1 MLIDTR
7 TLYIFTATLMFM
19 LPIGL
24 LVSLIQNLNRQIL
37 IWFCLGMLSALSFI
51 LFGLRGHI
59 PDYISI
65 IGANALL
72 AFVGIGRILILLD
85 WLGTLSRRY
94 FQFYL
99 VYLTIFIASLTV
111 AVVLHMPDIVRV
123 PMVFLFLLGITAHQL
138 FVAYTFLKTPAA
150 TAGWMFLVAAMLAL
164 IAYMVRGVS
173 ILGGFNDAA
182 LLAPGADQLIGMSLL
197 TISIILVNF
206 AFMYLVMVD
215 INTQLTS
222 DKRLKNKLK
231 AKIDYREQQFSKL
244 AQQAG
249 ISGFSAFSGA
259 IAHELNQ
266 PLGAMLLNLDR
277 LIAKLTSH
285 SADPKILND
294 LSMIRQDNMRAANL
308 IKSLRALLSKN
319 IGTTDKP
326 LDLDSIVDDACRL
339 ARSSVDKGL
348 VKYEVN
354 YGLHNEKVMGDESL
368 ILQVVVNIISNALNA
383 VRSVQEAVIKIS
395 TLASHDFV
403 LIVIEDNGV
412 GIKQDVSLRIFEPFE
427 SFTDKGMGLGLVI
440 SKEILMKHSGD
451 IGFYNNQSAGVTF
464 VIGLPR
470 TEESPPYIFDAA
482 AVKQLIGLV

>member
-19 LPIGL
+19 VPLGL
-24 LVSLIQNLNRQIL
+24 LVSLIQNINRQIL
-37 IWFCLGMLSALSFI
+37 IWFSLGMLSALSFT
-51 LFGLRGHI
+51 LYGLRGQV

-72 AFVGIGRILILLD
+72 AFVSIGRILILLD
-85 WLGTLSRRY
+85 WLGTLSRRHFKFY
-94 FQFYL
+94 FAYF
-99 VYLTIFIASLTV
+99 TIYIACLTV
-111 AVVLHMPDIVRV
+111 AVVLHVPDIVRV

-164 IAYMVRGVS
+164 IAYMVRVVS
-173 ILGGFNDAA
+173 ILSGFNDAT
-182 LLAPGADQLIGMSLL
+182 LLAPGVDQLIGMSLV
-197 TISIILVNF
+197 TISVILVNF
-206 AFMYLVMVD
+206 AFMYLVMVN
-215 INTQLTS
+215 INN
-222 DKRLKNKLK
+222 RLISAKHLQSELK

-294 LSMIRQDNMRAANL
+294 LSLIRQDNMRAANL
-308 IKSLRALLSKN
+308 IKSLRALLNKN
-319 IGTTDKP
+319 MATIDA

-339 ARSSVDKGL
+339 ARSSVDKGH

-383 VRSVQEAVIKIS
+383 VRSVKEAVIKIS

-412 GIKQDVSLRIFEPFE
+412 GIKQDASLHVFEPFE
-427 SFTDKGMGLGLVI
+427 SFTDKGMGLGLAI
-440 SKEILMKHSGD
+440 SKEIMMQHSGD
-451 IGFYNNQSAGVTF
+451 IGFYHNQSAGVTF

>member
-7 TLYIFTATLMFM
+7 TLYIFTAILMFM
-19 LPIGL
+19 VPLGL

-37 IWFCLGMLSALSFI
+37 IWFGLGMLSAVSFT

-65 IGANALL
+65 IVANALL
-72 AFVGIGRILILLD
+72 AFVSIGRILILLD

-94 FQFYL
+94 FKFYFA
-99 VYLTIFIASLTV
+99 YFTIYIACLTV
-111 AVVLHMPDIVRV
+111 AVVLHVPDIVRV

-150 TAGWMFLVAAMLAL
+150 AAGWMFLVAAMLAL
-164 IAYMVRGVS
+164 IAYMVRVVS
-173 ILGGFNDAA
+173 ILSGMNDAA
-182 LLAPGADQLIGMSLL
+182 LLAPGVDQLIGMSLV
-197 TISIILVNF
+197 TISVILVNF

-215 INTQLTS
+215 INN
-222 DKRLKNKLK
+222 RLISAKHLQSELK
-231 AKIDYREQQFSKL
+231 AKIGYREQQFSKL

-294 LSMIRQDNMRAANL
+294 LSLIRQDNMRAANL
-308 IKSLRALLSKN
+308 IKSLRALLNKN
-319 IGTTDKP
+319 MVTIDA

-339 ARSSVDKGL
+339 ARSSVDKGR

-412 GIKQDVSLRIFEPFE
+412 GIKQDVSLHVFEPFE
-427 SFTDKGMGLGLVI
+427 SFTDKGMGLGLAI
-440 SKEILMKHSGD
+440 SKEIMMQHSGD

>member
-19 LPIGL
+19 VPLGL
-24 LVSLIQNLNRQIL
+24 LVSLIQNINRQII
-37 IWFCLGMLSALSFI
+37 IWFGLGMLSALSFT
-51 LFGLRGHI
+51 LYGLRGQV

-72 AFVGIGRILILLD
+72 AFVSIGRILILLD
-85 WLGTLSRRY
+85 WLGTLSRRHFKFY
-94 FQFYL
+94 FA
-99 VYLTIFIASLTV
+99 YLTIFIAGLTV

-150 TAGWMFLVAAMLAL
+150 AAGWMFLVAAMLAL
-164 IAYMVRGVS
+164 IAYMVRVVS
-173 ILGGFNDAA
+173 ILSGMNDAA
-182 LLAPGADQLIGMSLL
+182 LLAPGVDQLIGMSLV
-197 TISIILVNF
+197 TISVILVNF

-215 INTQLTS
+215 INN
-222 DKRLKNKLK
+222 RLISAKHLQSELK
-231 AKIDYREQQFSKL
+231 AKIGYREQQFSKL

-294 LSMIRQDNMRAANL
+294 LSLIRQDNMRAANL
-308 IKSLRALLSKN
+308 IKSLRALLNKN
-319 IGTTDKP
+319 MATIDA

-339 ARSSVDKGL
+339 ARSSVDKGR

>member
-19 LPIGL
+19 VPLGL
-24 LVSLIQNLNRQIL
+24 LVSLIQNINRQIL
-37 IWFCLGMLSALSFI
+37 IWFSLGMLSALSFT
-51 LFGLRGHI
+51 LYGLRGQV

-72 AFVGIGRILILLD
+72 AFVSIGRILILLD
-85 WLGTLSRRY
+85 WLGTLSRRHFKFY
-94 FQFYL
+94 FA
-99 VYLTIFIASLTV
+99 YLTIFIAGLTV
-111 AVVLHMPDIVRV
+111 AVVLHVPDIVRV

-150 TAGWMFLVAAMLAL
+150 AAGWMFLVAAMLAL
-164 IAYMVRGVS
+164 IAYMVRVVS
-173 ILGGFNDAA
+173 ILSGMNDAA
-182 LLAPGADQLIGMSLL
+182 LLAPGVDQLIGMSLV
-197 TISIILVNF
+197 TISVILVNF

-215 INTQLTS
+215 INN
-222 DKRLKNKLK
+222 RLISAKHLQSELK
-231 AKIDYREQQFSKL
+231 AKIGYREQQFSKL

-294 LSMIRQDNMRAANL
+294 LSLIRQDNMRAANL
-308 IKSLRALLSKN
+308 IKSLRALLNKN
-319 IGTTDKP
+319 MATIDA

-339 ARSSVDKGL
+339 ARSSVDKGR

-451 IGFYNNQSAGVTF
+451 IGFYHNQSAGVTF

>member
-19 LPIGL
+19 VPLGL
-24 LVSLIQNLNRQIL
+24 LVSLIQNINRQIL
-37 IWFCLGMLSALSFI
+37 IWFSLGMLSALSFT
-51 LFGLRGHI
+51 LYGLRGQV

-72 AFVGIGRILILLD
+72 AFVSIGRILILLD
-85 WLGTLSRRY
+85 WLGTLSRQHFKFY
-94 FQFYL
+94 FA
-99 VYLTIFIASLTV
+99 YLTIFIAGLTV
-111 AVVLHMPDIVRV
+111 AVVLHVPDIVRV

-150 TAGWMFLVAAMLAL
+150 AAGWMFLVASILAF
-164 IAYMVRGVS
+164 IAYMVRVVS
-173 ILGGFNDAA
+173 ILSGFNDATM
-182 LLAPGADQLIGMSLL
+182 LAPGADQLIGMSLVTL
-197 TISIILVNF
+197 SIILVNF
-206 AFMYLVMVD
+206 AFMYLVMVN
-215 INTQLTS
+215 INT
-222 DKRLKNKLK
+222 RLISAKHLQNELK
-231 AKIDYREQQFSKL
+231 AKIDFREQQFSKL

-294 LSMIRQDNMRAANL
+294 LSLIRQDNMRAANL
-308 IKSLRALLSKN
+308 IKSLRALLNKN
-319 IGTTDKP
+319 MATIDA

-339 ARSSVDKGL
+339 ARSSVDKGR

-383 VRSVQEAVIKIS
+383 VRSVQEAVIKIA

-451 IGFYNNQSAGVTF
+451 IGFYHNQSAGVTF

>member
-19 LPIGL
+19 VPLGL
-24 LVSLIQNLNRQIL
+24 LVSLIQNINRQIL
-37 IWFCLGMLSALSFI
+37 IWFSLGMLSALSFT
-51 LFGLRGHI
+51 LYGLRGQV

-72 AFVGIGRILILLD
+72 AFVSIGRILILLD
-85 WLGTLSRRY
+85 WLGTLSRQHFKFY
-94 FQFYL
+94 FA
-99 VYLTIFIASLTV
+99 YLTIFIAGLTV
-111 AVVLHMPDIVRV
+111 AVVLHVPDIVRV

-150 TAGWMFLVAAMLAL
+150 AAGWMFLVAAMLAL
-164 IAYMVRGVS
+164 IAYMVRVVS
-173 ILGGFNDAA
+173 ILSGFNDAA
-182 LLAPGADQLIGMSLL
+182 LLAPGVDQLIGMSLV
-197 TISIILVNF
+197 TISVILVNF

-215 INTQLTS
+215 INN
-222 DKRLKNKLK
+222 RLISAKHLQSELK
-231 AKIDYREQQFSKL
+231 AKIGYREQQFSKL

-294 LSMIRQDNMRAANL
+294 LSLIRQDNMRAANL
-308 IKSLRALLSKN
+308 IKSLRALLNKN
-319 IGTTDKP
+319 MATIDA

-339 ARSSVDKGL
+339 ARSSVDKGR

-383 VRSVQEAVIKIS
+383 VRSVQEAVIKIA

-451 IGFYNNQSAGVTF
+451 IGFYHNQSAGVTF

>member
-1 MLIDTR
+1 M
-7 TLYIFTATLMFM
+7 
-19 LPIGL
+19 
-24 LVSLIQNLNRQIL
+24 
-37 IWFCLGMLSALSFI
+37 
-51 LFGLRGHI
+51 
-59 PDYISI
+59 
-65 IGANALL
+65 
-72 AFVGIGRILILLD
+72 
-85 WLGTLSRRY
+85 
-94 FQFYL
+94 
-99 VYLTIFIASLTV
+99 
-111 AVVLHMPDIVRV
+111 AVVLHVPDIVRV

-150 TAGWMFLVAAMLAL
+150 AAGWMFLVAAMLAL
-164 IAYMVRGVS
+164 IAYMVRVVS
-173 ILGGFNDAA
+173 ILSGMNDAA
-182 LLAPGADQLIGMSLL
+182 LLAPGVDQLIGMSLV
-197 TISIILVNF
+197 TISVILVNF
-206 AFMYLVMVD
+206 AFMYLVMVN
-215 INTQLTS
+215 INN
-222 DKRLKNKLK
+222 RLISAKHLQSELK

-294 LSMIRQDNMRAANL
+294 LSLIRQDNMRAANL
-308 IKSLRALLSKN
+308 IKSLRALLNKN
-319 IGTTDKP
+319 MATIDA

-339 ARSSVDKGL
+339 ARSSVDKGR

-427 SFTDKGMGLGLVI
+427 SFTDKGMGLGLAI
-440 SKEILMKHSGD
+440 SKEIMMQHSGD

-470 TEESPPYIFDAA
+470 TKESPPYIFDAA

>member
-37 IWFCLGMLSALSFI
+37 IWFSLGMLSALSFT
-51 LFGLRGHI
+51 LYGLRGQV

-72 AFVGIGRILILLD
+72 AFVSIGRILILLD
-85 WLGTLSRRY
+85 WLGTLSRRHFKFY
-94 FQFYL
+94 FAYF
-99 VYLTIFIASLTV
+99 TIYIACLTV
-111 AVVLHMPDIVRV
+111 AVVLHVPDIVRV

-164 IAYMVRGVS
+164 IAYMVRVVS
-173 ILGGFNDAA
+173 ILSGFNDAT
-182 LLAPGADQLIGMSLL
+182 LLAPGVDQLIGMSLV
-197 TISIILVNF
+197 TISVILVNF

-215 INTQLTS
+215 INN
-222 DKRLKNKLK
+222 RLISAKHLQSELK
-231 AKIDYREQQFSKL
+231 AKIGYREQQISKL

-294 LSMIRQDNMRAANL
+294 LSLIRQDNMRAANL
-308 IKSLRALLSKN
+308 IKSLRALLNKN
-319 IGTTDKP
+319 MATIDA

-368 ILQVVVNIISNALNA
+368 ILQVVVNIVSNALNA
-383 VRSVQEAVIKIS
+383 VRSVQEAVIKIA

>member
-19 LPIGL
+19 VPLGL
-24 LVSLIQNLNRQIL
+24 LVSLIQNINRQIL
-37 IWFCLGMLSALSFI
+37 IWFSLGMLSALSFT
-51 LFGLRGHI
+51 LYGLRGQV

-72 AFVGIGRILILLD
+72 AFVSIGRILILLD
-85 WLGTLSRRY
+85 WLGTLSRRHFKFY
-94 FQFYL
+94 FA
-99 VYLTIFIASLTV
+99 YLTIFIAGLTV
-111 AVVLHMPDIVRV
+111 AVVLHVPDIVRV

-150 TAGWMFLVAAMLAL
+150 AAGWMFLVAAMLAL
-164 IAYMVRGVS
+164 IAYMVRVVS
-173 ILGGFNDAA
+173 ILSGMNDAA
-182 LLAPGADQLIGMSLL
+182 LLAPGVDQLIGMSLV
-197 TISIILVNF
+197 TISVILVNF
-206 AFMYLVMVD
+206 AFMYLVMVN
-215 INTQLTS
+215 INN
-222 DKRLKNKLK
+222 RLISAKHLQSELK

-294 LSMIRQDNMRAANL
+294 LSLIRQDNMRAANL
-308 IKSLRALLSKN
+308 IKSLRALLNKN
-319 IGTTDKP
+319 MATIDA

-339 ARSSVDKGL
+339 ARSSVDKGH

-368 ILQVVVNIISNALNA
+368 ILQVVVNIVSNALNA
-383 VRSVQEAVIKIS
+383 VRSVKEAVIKIS

>member
-37 IWFCLGMLSALSFI
+37 IWFSLGMLSAVAFT
-51 LFGLRGHI
+51 LFGLRGQV

-65 IGANALL
+65 IGANALI
-72 AFVGIGRILILLD
+72 AFVGVGRILILLD
-85 WLGTLSRRY
+85 WLGTLSRRH
-94 FQFYL
+94 FKFYL
-99 VYLTIFIASLTV
+99 VYLLVFIASVTV
-111 AVVLHMPDIVRV
+111 AVVLHVPDIVRV

-164 IAYMVRGVS
+164 IAYMVRVVS
-173 ILGGFNDAA
+173 ILSGMNDAA
-182 LLAPGADQLIGMSLL
+182 LLAPGVDQLIGMSLV

-215 INTQLTS
+215 INNRRISAKHLQS
-222 DKRLKNKLK
+222 ELK
-231 AKIDYREQQFSKL
+231 AKIGYREQQFSKL

-294 LSMIRQDNMRAANL
+294 LSLIRQDNMRAANL
-308 IKSLRALLSKN
+308 IKSLRALLNKN
-319 IGTTDKP
+319 MATIDA

-339 ARSSVDKGL
+339 ARSSVDKGR

>member
-7 TLYIFTATLMFM
+7 TLYFFTATLMFM

-37 IWFCLGMLSALSFI
+37 IWFSLGMLSAVAFT
-51 LFGLRGHI
+51 LFGLRGQV

-65 IGANALL
+65 IGANALI
-72 AFVGIGRILILLD
+72 AFVGVGRILILLD
-85 WLGTLSRRY
+85 WLGTLSRRH
-94 FQFYL
+94 FKFYL
-99 VYLTIFIASLTV
+99 VYLLVFIASVTV
-111 AVVLHMPDIVRV
+111 AVVLHVPDIVRAPV
-123 PMVFLFLLGITAHQL
+123 VLLFLTGISAHQL

-164 IAYMVRGVS
+164 IAYMVRVAS
-173 ILGGFNDAA
+173 ILSGMNDAA
-182 LLAPGADQLIGMSLL
+182 LLAPGVDQLIGMSLV
-197 TISIILVNF
+197 TISVILVNF

-215 INTQLTS
+215 INN
-222 DKRLKNKLK
+222 RLISAKHLQSELK
-231 AKIDYREQQFSKL
+231 AKIGYREQQISKL

-294 LSMIRQDNMRAANL
+294 LSLIRQDNMRAANL
-308 IKSLRALLSKN
+308 IKSLRALLNKN
-319 IGTTDKP
+319 MATIDA

-339 ARSSVDKGL
+339 ARSSVDKGR

-354 YGLHNEKVMGDESL
+354 YGLHNEKVIGDESL
-368 ILQVVVNIISNALNA
+368 ILQVVVNIITNALNA

-451 IGFYNNQSAGVTF
+451 IGFYHNQSAGVTF

>member
-1 MLIDTR
+1 M
-7 TLYIFTATLMFM
+7 
-19 LPIGL
+19 
-24 LVSLIQNLNRQIL
+24 
-37 IWFCLGMLSALSFI
+37 
-51 LFGLRGHI
+51 
-59 PDYISI
+59 
-65 IGANALL
+65 
-72 AFVGIGRILILLD
+72 ILLD
-85 WLGTLSRRY
+85 WLGTLSRRHFKFY
-94 FQFYL
+94 FAYF
-99 VYLTIFIASLTV
+99 TIYIACLTV
-111 AVVLHMPDIVRV
+111 AVVLHVPDIVRV

-164 IAYMVRGVS
+164 IAYMVRVVS
-173 ILGGFNDAA
+173 ILSGFNDAT
-182 LLAPGADQLIGMSLL
+182 LLAPGVDQLIGMSLV
-197 TISIILVNF
+197 TISVILVNF
-206 AFMYLVMVD
+206 AFMYLVMVN
-215 INTQLTS
+215 INN
-222 DKRLKNKLK
+222 RLISAKHLQSELK

-294 LSMIRQDNMRAANL
+294 LSLIRQDNMRAANL
-308 IKSLRALLSKN
+308 IKSLRALLNKN
-319 IGTTDKP
+319 MATIDA

-339 ARSSVDKGL
+339 ARSSVDKGH

-383 VRSVQEAVIKIS
+383 VRSVKEAVIKIS

-451 IGFYNNQSAGVTF
+451 IGFYHNQSAGVTF

>member
-19 LPIGL
+19 VPIGL

-37 IWFCLGMLSALSFI
+37 IWFSLGMLSAVAFT
-51 LFGLRGHI
+51 LFGLRGQV

-65 IGANALL
+65 IGANALI
-72 AFVGIGRILILLD
+72 AFVGVGRILILLD
-85 WLGTLSRRY
+85 WLGTLSRRH
-94 FQFYL
+94 FKFYL
-99 VYLTIFIASLTV
+99 VYLLVFIASVTV
-111 AVVLHMPDIVRV
+111 AVVLHVPDIVRAPV
-123 PMVFLFLLGITAHQL
+123 VLLFLTGISAHQL

-164 IAYMVRGVS
+164 IAYMVRVVS
-173 ILGGFNDAA
+173 ILSGMNDAA
-182 LLAPGADQLIGMSLL
+182 LLAPGVDQLIGMSLV

-215 INTQLTS
+215 INN
-222 DKRLKNKLK
+222 RLISAKHLQSELK
-231 AKIDYREQQFSKL
+231 AKIGYREQQISKL

-294 LSMIRQDNMRAANL
+294 LSLIRQDNMRAANL
-308 IKSLRALLSKN
+308 IKSLRALLNKN
-319 IGTTDKP
+319 MATIDA

-368 ILQVVVNIISNALNA
+368 ILQVVVNIITNALNA
-383 VRSVQEAVIKIS
+383 VRFVKESVIKIS
-395 TLASHDFV
+395 TMAGHDFV

-412 GIKQDVSLRIFEPFE
+412 GIKQDLSLHVFEPFE
-427 SFTDKGMGLGLVI
+427 SFTDKGMGLGLAI
-440 SKEILMKHSGD
+440 SKEIMMQHSGD
-451 IGFYNNQSAGVTF
+451 IGFYHNQSAGVTF

-470 TEESPPYIFDAA
+470 TKKSPPYIFDAA